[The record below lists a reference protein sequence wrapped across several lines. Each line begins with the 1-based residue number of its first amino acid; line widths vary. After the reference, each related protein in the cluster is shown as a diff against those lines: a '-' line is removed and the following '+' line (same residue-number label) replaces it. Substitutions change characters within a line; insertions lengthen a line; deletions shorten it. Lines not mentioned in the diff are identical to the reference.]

1 MFDIVQSMLRIS
13 YYYSRFLGVLNF
25 EIDSKTGYARITTQS
40 TIYAAVVNVV
50 LVCLI
55 PSLTQSEL
63 LHILWKNAGQ
73 LHEYL
78 ILVVMGMRVGCI
90 IATLFSRWLQR
101 HRLIYLVNAVRQL
114 TIQKPQVIRM
124 WRGGVIKKFTSILV
138 SEVVQMMSSILALR
152 AVLTF
157 NLIVTIISLYVVTAL
172 VNVIISHYYFI
183 MLNIHNHYILLKQEL
198 RSVLS
203 QTRDLEEEQRK
214 ATFMI
219 KCCTLA
225 DQLEVIA
232 RRQSELQKLV
242 DLMTIIFGIQG
253 ICIASSSYISCIGSI
268 YFTFSAIKRSAGMT
282 CGLNVYMLS
291 GIVIGVYLLDL
302 GITIDNTFTVL
313 DDHDELEQL
322 LEEYSSFGI
331 GLDKRLETVF
341 ESFQLQLARHRLEIP
356 ILGLYNM
363 DKTMGIS
370 MTNSIILNSIVLIQY
385 ELKYS

>member
-25 EIDSKTGYARITTQS
+25 EIDSKNGHARITTQS
-40 TIYAAVVNVV
+40 TIYAAVINVV
-50 LVCLI
+50 LICLF
-55 PSLTQSEL
+55 PLLTQSEL
-63 LHILWKNAGQ
+63 LHIMWKHAGQ

-78 ILVVMGMRVGCI
+78 FLVVMGMRVGCV

-101 HRLIYLVNAVRQL
+101 HRLIYLVHA
-114 TIQKPQVIRM
+114 
-124 WRGGVIKKFTSILV
+124 
-138 SEVVQMMSSILALR
+138 
-152 AVLTF
+152 
-157 NLIVTIISLYVVTAL
+157 
-172 VNVIISHYYFI
+172 
-183 MLNIHNHYILLKQEL
+183 QEL

-203 QTRDLEEEQRK
+203 ETCALGGERRK

-225 DQLEVIA
+225 DQLEAIA

-242 DLMTIIFGIQG
+242 DLMTTIFGIQG

-313 DDHDELEQL
+313 DDHHELEQL

-331 GLDKRLETVF
+331 ELDKRLETVF

-363 DKTMGIS
+363 DKTMAIS

>member
-1 MFDIVQSMLRIS
+1 MYDIVQSMLRIS

-50 LVCLI
+50 LVCLF
-55 PSLTQSEL
+55 PLLTQSEL

-78 ILVVMGMRVGCI
+78 ILVVMGMR
-90 IATLFSRWLQR
+90 
-101 HRLIYLVNAVRQL
+101 
-114 TIQKPQVIRM
+114 
-124 WRGGVIKKFTSILV
+124 
-138 SEVVQMMSSILALR
+138 
-152 AVLTF
+152 
-157 NLIVTIISLYVVTAL
+157 
-172 VNVIISHYYFI
+172 
-183 MLNIHNHYILLKQEL
+183 QEL

-203 QTRDLEEEQRK
+203 QTRYLEEERRK

-225 DQLEVIA
+225 DQLEAIA

-242 DLMTIIFGIQG
+242 DLMSTIFGIQG

-282 CGLNVYMLS
+282 CELNVYMLS

-313 DDHDELEQL
+313 DDHNELEQL

-363 DKTMGIS
+363 DKTMAIS